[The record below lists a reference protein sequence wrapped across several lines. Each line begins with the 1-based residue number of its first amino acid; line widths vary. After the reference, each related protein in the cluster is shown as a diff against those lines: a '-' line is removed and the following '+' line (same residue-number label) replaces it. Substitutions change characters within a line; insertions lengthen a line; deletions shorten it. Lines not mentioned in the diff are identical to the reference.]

1 MMMNE
6 FAFAI
11 STVHFRSLGKC
22 IKAIS
27 EVQAD
32 GATENIL
39 LKGRGRFDSLK
50 NPVLYAVKTEQKVG

>member
-1 MMMNE
+1 MTGKMNE

-11 STVHFRSLGKC
+11 STVHFRTLRKW

-32 GATENIL
+32 WATENTSPKAGGSIRP
-39 LKGRGRFDSLK
+39 KI
-50 NPVLYAVKTEQKVG
+50 Q